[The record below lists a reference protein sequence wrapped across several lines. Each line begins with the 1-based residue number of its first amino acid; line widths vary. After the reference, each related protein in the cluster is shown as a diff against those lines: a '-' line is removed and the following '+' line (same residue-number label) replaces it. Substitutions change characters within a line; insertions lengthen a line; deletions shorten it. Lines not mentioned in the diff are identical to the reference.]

1 MLFQG
6 VSGGSCDLR
15 DNGSFFPKSTF
26 IREDFPA
33 FGFPKI
39 TVLMPSDMTRPSS
52 QEAKSRSTC
61 FTIGS
66 KAAKRRSGY
75 PSNEICS
82 GSSKADSIKA
92 ISYKIFREVPVSF
105 VKQSLPAGLRNSLR
119 HIHW

>member
-66 KAAKRRSGY
+66 KAAKGALDTRLMKY
-75 PSNEICS
+75 
-82 GSSKADSIKA
+82 
-92 ISYKIFREVPVSF
+92 VPGHL
-105 VKQSLPAGLRNSLR
+105 KQTQ
-119 HIHW
+119 